1 MAVASTASVC
11 QTSREKVKVK
21 SEKLKAK
28 MVKRVVLTVTV
39 AAAIAAVGYTQ
50 GRSAPDWTTE
60 GADAQRSSWISVDP
74 WISLDTM
81 SSFKFL
87 WKLKLDNEPRQMNA
101 LSAPVSMAN
110 LTSFRGSKSLV
121 FVGGSANNVYAID
134 YDFGTLFWK
143 THINYSSG
151 VPEYAGSPACPGGMT
166 SGLTRATSLSPMS
179 QLPFMGFAR
188 PPRPAK
194 GEVGEPGRGA
204 PGLAP
209 GAQSGGQGGSGRR
222 GGLPPAP
229 ASVAQAGRAGGPSWI
244 YAVAGDGIVRAL
256 NPLNG
261 DAAPPVKWLPPNARA
276 YGLIQAGDM
285 VYAATS
291 NGCGSAPD
299 AVWAIDWSRDE
310 KPLTS
315 WKSNGAPIEGLA
327 LGTDGTVY
335 VTVGAGMSAYANS
348 VVALDAKTLVLKD
361 WFTERGARFRSAPV
375 VFSEGNRAY
384 VAAAGSDGHLHLLTA
399 DALGGS
405 DHQTPLVATAASGRP
420 DFNGLAT
427 WRDARGRRWL
437 LAATVSP
444 GTGAIRAFTFTVKNG
459 APALEQAWTSRD
471 LISPRAPIIINGV
484 VFALPSGR
492 QSEPAVLYALNPD
505 TGKEIWSSENTITS
519 LATAGLSAGT
529 GQVFVVTYDNTVWS
543 FGIPQAY

>member
-1 MAVASTASVC
+1 MTAPSIASGC
-11 QTSREKVKVK
+11 QTSREKVNVE

-28 MVKRVVLTVTV
+28 MVRRAVLTVTV
-39 AAAIAAVGYTQ
+39 AAAIAAVGHTQ

-81 SSFKFL
+81 SSFRFL

-101 LSAPVSMAN
+101 LTAPVSMAN
-110 LTSFRGSKSLV
+110 LNSFRGFKSLV

-151 VPEYAGSPACPGGMT
+151 VPEYAGSPSCPGGMT
-166 SGLTRATSLSPMS
+166 SGLTRSTSLSPMT

-194 GEVGEPGRGA
+194 GAVGEPGRGA
-204 PGLAP
+204 PGLVS
-209 GAQSGGQGGSGRR
+209 GGQSGGQAGAGR
-222 GGLPPAP
+222 GGALPPAP
-229 ASVAQAGRAGGPSWI
+229 ASAAQAGRGGGANWI
-244 YAVAGDGIVRAL
+244 FAVGGDGIVRAL

-261 DAAPPVKWLPPNARA
+261 DAAPPVKWLPPNASA
-276 YGLIQAGDM
+276 SGLIQAGDM
-285 VYAATS
+285 VYATTS

-310 KPLTS
+310 KPLTA
-315 WKSNGAPIEGLA
+315 WKSNGAPVEGLA

-335 VTVGAGMSAYANS
+335 VTVGDGTSRYANS
-348 VVALDAKTLVLKD
+348 VVALEAKTLQLKD
-361 WFTERGARFRSAPV
+361 WFTEPGARFSSSPV

-384 VAAAGSDGHLHLLTA
+384 VAAAGSDGRLHLLNA

-405 DHQTPLVATAASGRP
+405 DHQTPLVATAASGRTG
-420 DFNGLAT
+420 FNALAT

-437 LAATVSP
+437 LSTTTST
-444 GTGAIRAFTFTVKNG
+444 GTGAIAAFTFAVKNG
-459 APALEQAWTSRD
+459 APALEQAWTSRN
-471 LISPRAPIIINGV
+471 LTRPRAPIIINGV
-484 VFALPSGR
+484 VFALSSGR

-505 TGKEIWSSENTITS
+505 TGKEIWSSGSTITS
-519 LATAGLSAGT
+519 FATAGLSAGT
-529 GQVFVVTYDNTVWS
+529 GQVYVVTYDNTVWS

>member
-1 MAVASTASVC
+1 MTVPSTASDC
-11 QTSREKVKVK
+11 QTSREKVNV
-21 SEKLKAK
+21 ERDQLQAK
-28 MVKRVVLTVTV
+28 MVRRAVLSVAV

-101 LSAPVSMAN
+101 LTAPVSMAN
-110 LTSFRGSKSLV
+110 LNSFRGFKSLV

-151 VPEYAGSPACPGGMT
+151 VPEYAGSPACPGGIT
-166 SGLTRATSLSPMS
+166 SGLTRSTNLAPMT

-204 PGLAP
+204 PGLAA
-209 GAQSGGQGGSGRR
+209 GAQSGGQGGAGRR
-222 GGLPPAP
+222 GALPPAAAP
-229 ASVAQAGRAGGPSWI
+229 ASAAGRGGGTSWI
-244 YAVAGDGIVRAL
+244 FAVAGDGIVRAL

-261 DAAPPVKWLPPNARA
+261 DAASAVKWLPPNASA
-276 YGLIQAGDM
+276 SGLIQAGEM

-291 NGCGSAPD
+291 NGCGGAPD

-310 KPLTS
+310 KPLTA
-315 WKSNGAPIEGLA
+315 WKSNGAPIGGLA
-327 LGTDGTVY
+327 LGADGTVY
-335 VTVGAGMSAYANS
+335 VTVGDGTSRYANS
-348 VVALDAKTLVLKD
+348 VVALEAKTLQLKD
-361 WFTERGARFRSAPV
+361 WFTEPGARFTSSPV

-399 DALGGS
+399 DALGGA
-405 DHQTPLVATAASGRP
+405 DHRTPLAATARAGRP
-420 DFNGLAT
+420 DFTALAT
-427 WRDARGRRWL
+427 WRDARGMRWL
-437 LAATVSP
+437 LATTASS
-444 GTGAIRAFTFTVKNG
+444 GTGAITAFTFTVKNG
-459 APALEQAWTSRD
+459 APVLEQAWTSRD
-471 LISPRAPIIINGV
+471 LTAPRAPIIINGV
-484 VFALPSGR
+484 VFALSSGR
-492 QSEPAVLYALNPD
+492 QSEPAVLYALNRD
-505 TGKEIWSSENTITS
+505 TGQEIWSSGKTITS
-519 LATAGLSAGT
+519 FATAGLSAGT
-529 GQVFVVTYDNTVWS
+529 GQVYVVTYDNTVWS

>member
-1 MAVASTASVC
+1 
-11 QTSREKVKVK
+11 
-21 SEKLKAK
+21 
-28 MVKRVVLTVTV
+28 MVRQAVLTVVV

-60 GADAQRSSWISVDP
+60 GADAQRSSWIRVDP

-87 WKLKLDNEPRQMNA
+87 WKLKLDNEPRQMTA
-101 LSAPVSMAN
+101 LTAPVSMAN
-110 LTSFRGSKSLV
+110 LNSFRGFKSLV

-151 VPEYAGSPACPGGMT
+151 VAEYAGSPACPGGMT
-166 SGLTRATSLSPMS
+166 ASVTRSTNLVPMT

-209 GAQSGGQGGSGRR
+209 GAQNRGQGDAGRR
-222 GGLPPAP
+222 GALPPAAAP
-229 ASVAQAGRAGGPSWI
+229 ASAAQAGRGGGPSWI
-244 YAVAGDGIVRAL
+244 FAVAGDGIVRAL

-261 DAAPPVKWLPPNARA
+261 DGEPGVKWLSPNATA
-276 YGLIQAGDM
+276 SGLIQAGDM
-285 VYAATS
+285 MYATTS
-291 NGCGSAPD
+291 NGCGGAPD
-299 AVWAIDWSRDE
+299 AVWAIDWSRDD

-315 WKSNGAPIEGLA
+315 WKSNSAPIEGLA

-335 VTVGAGMSAYANS
+335 VTVGDGTSMYANS
-348 VVALDAKTLVLKD
+348 VVALEAKTLQLKD
-361 WFTERGARFRSAPV
+361 WFTEAGARFTSSPV
-375 VFSEGNRAY
+375 VFSEENRVY
-384 VAAAGSDGHLHLLTA
+384 VAAAGGGGHLHLMTA

-405 DHQTPLVATAASGRP
+405 DHKTPLVATAASGRP
-420 DFNGLAT
+420 DFNALAT
-427 WRDARGRRWL
+427 WRDARGMRWL
-437 LAATVSP
+437 LATTAST
-444 GTGAIRAFTFTVKNG
+444 GTGAITAFRFIVKNG

-471 LISPRAPIIINGV
+471 LTAPRAPIVINGV
-484 VFALPSGR
+484 VFALSSGR

-505 TGKEIWSSENTITS
+505 TGKEIWSSGKTITS
-519 LATAGLSAGT
+519 FATAGLSAGT
-529 GQVFVVTYDNTVWS
+529 GQVYVVTYDNTVWS